1 MSSRSFCLRPQS
13 LLLCLPILLLAT
25 SRLEAQG
32 PAADWRTLETR
43 SFLFHFPAEAEDFTR
58 HSAARLEAIR
68 DLVAEEVGYRPEGR
82 TEVLVL
88 DPFAAANGSAWPMAG
103 WSRLMLYT
111 TPPEPESL
119 LGFYADWSTNLAL
132 HEEVHL
138 AHLLRPSRRPLERS
152 LGRLLPIGPVARKS
166 PRWVSEGY
174 ATYLEGKLTG
184 YGRPQGDW
192 RPALLRRWAQ
202 QGYLPSYG
210 ELNGSPRRFQ
220 GGSFP
225 YLVGSA
231 FLEWLVAREG
241 EASLR
246 HLWAR
251 LSAVENRSF
260 DDAFGGVFGESPATL
275 YRRFSAELTFEAMRL
290 EEKEEGRGSEL
301 WQDLDGRPSAP
312 VLSPDGKS
320 LAIVLHHLGEP
331 ARLVVFSTEPDA
343 EAEKKA
349 EERSKAQLVRDPG
362 DVAAVRRKPWP
373 AKRLR
378 ELRAINGGDFLSP
391 RFYPDG
397 KALLLT
403 RLEPGADARLLPGL
417 YRFDIASG
425 ELAKLEHGAG
435 LRDGVLLPSGHEVIA
450 LRQIYG
456 RTQLVRVDLQS
467 GAEQILDAPPFPVV
481 FADPRVAP
489 NGKSLALLVH
499 RDGGWQLEI
508 RPLAGPSSSADA
520 DPDAGAEE
528 AQKLDLPARAQI
540 ADPSFSRDG
549 RYLYATLGQEGS
561 LDIYRFEL
569 ESGKSERLS
578 HEPGA
583 AFGAAPGEQQL
594 YFLALEP
601 DGFDVRRLDLPELD
615 LPETGRA
622 AAEASSQ
629 PACTEPTHTQV
640 PPTAALLVVRRPE
653 IKAAPLPPPATLPPS
668 KSYGGGKLELLPL
681 LAGNTGSGSDQDGG
695 TIELGLRAGDL
706 IGRGEAFLLLAA
718 GESQGVGL
726 KLRWRGLPV
735 VLLADLFELEEAAT
749 ARRSAKRRYGL
760 ALGLM
765 KERASRA
772 WRLEGEIGAAWQDLE
787 FSNEG
792 SGFEEERIYGRA
804 RGVWRHDRGVYRVT
818 LNAGADA
825 AFGWRQAGDNFHLAH
840 TTWRFEAAREP
851 FAGRPVVLGIEIGA
865 GRGGGRGSQA
875 FELGGVSGS
884 ILPAALQSERLLR
897 PGLPAKLLAGER
909 YESARIDLRATRWPL
924 RLFGEK
930 YRFESQGMAREE
942 VSLWGLEVELHNAAM
957 PFLRLPASSLRAGVL
972 QILDGSLEDE
982 VELYLSFAWRP

>member
-25 SRLEAQG
+25 TRLEAQG
-32 PAADWRTLETR
+32 PAAEWRTLETR

-68 DLVAEEVGYRPEGR
+68 DLVAEEVGFRPEGR

-103 WSRLMLYT
+103 WSRLTLYT

-210 ELNGSPRRFQ
+210 ELNGSPRRFH

-246 HLWAR
+246 HMWAR

-275 YRRFSAELTFEAMRL
+275 YRRFCAELTFEAMRL
-290 EEKEEGRGSEL
+290 EKKDEERGSEL

-312 VLSPDGKS
+312 MLSPDGKS

-349 EERSKAQLVRDPG
+349 EERSKAQLERDPG

-403 RLEPGADARLLPGL
+403 RLDPAADGRLLPGL

-425 ELAKLEHGAG
+425 ELERLEHGAG
-435 LRDGVLLPSGHEVIA
+435 LRDGDLLPNGHEVIA

-467 GAEQILDAPPFPVV
+467 GNEQILDAPPFPVV
-481 FADPRVAP
+481 FAHPRVAP
-489 NGKSLALLVH
+489 DGKSLAALVH

-508 RPLAGPSSSADA
+508 RTLAGP
-520 DPDAGAEE
+520 AGSTSTRR
-528 AQKLDLPARAQI
+528 LDLPARAQI

-549 RYLYATLGQEGS
+549 RYLYPTLGQEGR

-569 ESGKSERLS
+569 ASGKSERLS

-601 DGFDVRRLDLPELD
+601 DGFDVRRVDLTDTRRP
-615 LPETGRA
+615 
-622 AAEASSQ
+622 AAEASSP
-629 PACTEPTHTQV
+629 PATAEPTQA
-640 PPTAALLVVRRPE
+640 PAGLLVVRRPE
-653 IKAAPLPPPATLPPS
+653 VKAAPLPPPATLPPS
-668 KSYGGGKLELLPL
+668 KIYGGGKLELLPL
-681 LAGNTGSGSDQDGG
+681 LAGSTGSGSDQESG

-706 IGRGEAFLLLAA
+706 IGRREALLLLAA
-718 GESQGVGL
+718 GQSQGVGL

-735 VLLADLFELEEAAT
+735 VLLANLFELEEAAT
-749 ARRSAKRRYGL
+749 MRRSAKRRYGL

-772 WRLEGEIGAAWQDLE
+772 WRVGGEVGAAWQDLE
-787 FSNEG
+787 LG
-792 SGFEEERIYGRA
+792 GIASGFEEERVYALA
-804 RGVWRHDRGVYRVT
+804 RGIWRHDSGVYRVT
-818 LNAGADA
+818 LNADADA
-825 AFGWRQAGDNFHLAH
+825 AYGRRHPGESFHL
-840 TTWRFEAAREP
+840 TRSKWRFEVAHEP
-851 FAGRPVVLGIEIGA
+851 FAGRPLMFGIELGA

-930 YRFESQGMAREE
+930 YRFESQGMASEE